1 MSRAMGIDF
10 GSVRIGTAVSDEL
23 RMLAHPLETIS
34 AGKDAINRI
43 VALAT
48 EKKVDAIVVGVP
60 KNMSGESGIAAD
72 EANEFIAKLRGRVG
86 CKVVAWDERLTT
98 VAANRVLQEAGKKT
112 RETRGYVDQVAA
124 QMILQG
130 YLDQEQLRRE
140 ISESGE

>member
-1 MSRAMGIDF
+1 MGIDY

-23 RMLAHPLETIS
+23 RMLAHPLETIP

-43 VALAT
+43 VALAN
-48 EKKVDAIVVGVP
+48 EKQVDAIVVGVP

-72 EANEFIAKLRGRVG
+72 EANEFIAKLRGRVS
-86 CKVVAWDERLTT
+86 CKVVAWDERLTS
-98 VAANRVLQEAGKKT
+98 VAANRALQEAGKKT

-130 YLDQEQLRRE
+130 FLDQEQLRQE
-140 ISESGE
+140 ILESGE